1 MAMAFTAGEVITNA
15 IQPFWALP
23 LLEAKKTEMRK
34 IMGYCL
40 VTTIVFFIVVA
51 LIYPYLSM

>member
-1 MAMAFTAGEVITNA
+1 MAFTAGEVITNA

-51 LIYPYLSM
+51 LIYPYL